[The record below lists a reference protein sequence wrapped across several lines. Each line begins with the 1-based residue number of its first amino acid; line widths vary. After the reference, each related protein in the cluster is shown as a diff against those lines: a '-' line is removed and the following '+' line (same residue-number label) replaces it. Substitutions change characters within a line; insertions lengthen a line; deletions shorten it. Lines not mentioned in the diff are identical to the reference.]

1 MSKEAVSRF
10 FELVATDPDLREA
23 VRAAVIQGPGA
34 ADALV
39 ALGAK
44 HQCTF
49 TVEEFNQAASGFFQQ
64 IAGEMNGAPLD
75 DAL

>member
-1 MSKEAVSRF
+1 MSMQAVSRF
-10 FELVATDPDLREA
+10 FEMVAADPELRDAVREA
-23 VRAAVIQGPGA
+23 TAQGAGA

-49 TVEEFNQAASGFFQQ
+49 TVEEFNQAAAGFFEQ
-64 IAGEMNGAPLD
+64 IVGNIDGAPSE
-75 DAL
+75 DAP